1 MHASLSACTWPKPN
15 PTVTRSR
22 HCQPSQPA
30 AGGLA
35 GRLGCDQ
42 SREATMASSH
52 APAVSQ
58 PHLMERPDA
67 KCPNNPSR
75 MQALARARQQR
86 GTATAWR
93 EYVTYAPT
101 LIHIRPYESHY
112 SMMCS
117 RELCSLIA
125 AYLDGFCSFPTPIAS
140 RPSYRDPATTNSWV
154 LARCA
159 RV

>member
-22 HCQPSQPA
+22 HCQPSQQLVVW
-30 AGGLA
+30 LA
-35 GRLGCDQ
+35 VWGVTKAEKQPWHPHTRRPYPNRISWNGRMPNARILL
-42 SREATMASSH
+42 A
-52 APAVSQ
+52 
-58 PHLMERPDA
+58 
-67 KCPNNPSR
+67 CP
-75 MQALARARQQR
+75 QALARARQQR

>member
-67 KCPNNPSR
+67 KCPNPSR
-75 MQALARARQQR
+75 MPAGSGSR
-86 GTATAWR
+86 TATARHGDGMARVRNVRAHADPYPPVRKPLQHDVLTRAVQPDRSVSRWLLFLS
-93 EYVTYAPT
+93 YAD
-101 LIHIRPYESHY
+101 R
-112 SMMCS
+112 
-117 RELCSLIA
+117 IA
-125 AYLDGFCSFPTPIAS
+125 AIIS
-140 RPSYRDPATTNSWV
+140 RPGNNQLLGPG
-154 LARCA
+154 
-159 RV
+159 